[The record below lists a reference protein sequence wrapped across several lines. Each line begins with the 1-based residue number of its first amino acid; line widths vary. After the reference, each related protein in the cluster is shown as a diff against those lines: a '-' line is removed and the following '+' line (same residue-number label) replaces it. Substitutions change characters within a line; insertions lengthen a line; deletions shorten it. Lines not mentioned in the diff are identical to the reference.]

1 MGAVKVTIKTR
12 RTMGQSGVPSIIKRV
27 QSNSSKAAY
36 NFAQNVEGGAKRR
49 VHVITGH
56 LKGSIHRVRLGE
68 GRHAVIVGA
77 HYGVY
82 EEYGTRY
89 RPPHP
94 YFRPAVQ
101 AAKVKFERDMKQ
113 VFHR

>member
-1 MGAVKVTIKTR
+1 MAQVKVTIHTR
-12 RTMGQSGVPSIIKRV
+12 RAIGQAGVPSIIKRV
-27 QSNSSKAAY
+27 QSNSNRAAY

-49 VHVITGH
+49 VHVITGRLRNSIVRH
-56 LKGSIHRVRLGE
+56 RTGPGSHRI
-68 GRHAVIVGA
+68 IVGM

-94 YFRPAVQ
+94 FFRPAV
-101 AAKVKFERDMKQ
+101 ASAKAKFEREMKQ
-113 VFHR
+113 VFSR